1 MATFAA
7 NNLTLA
13 DVAKRK
19 DPDGK
24 TAKIVELLNEDHQVL
39 EYATFQ
45 ECNDGTNNKTTVRT
59 GLPGGTWRKLYGGI
73 QSTKSSTAQVVDSC
87 GMLEALPMIDVDV
100 VDKSTDPSGT
110 LLSESQPHLEGM
122 KQDLETTLFYG
133 DTALYPERFMGLAP
147 RYDAYTRS
155 TPDDTKSDY
164 NVFHAAGAGSDNTS
178 IWLITWGPNACH
190 MLYPKG
196 SKAGLMQENLG
207 KQLIDAADNSGKF
220 LAYAT
225 HYKWDVGLCI
235 RDWRS
240 VGRIC
245 NIDVSNLEAESSA
258 ADIVKFMI
266 KLSERVKTSMG
277 RPVWVMHERVKT
289 MLRIQAL
296 SKSQYMTTFET
307 VEGREV
313 QKFGGIPIAKS
324 DKILLTEAVVPQ
336 AS

>member
-1 MATFAA
+1 MATLGTY
-7 NNLTLA
+7 NLTLA

-24 TAKIVELLNEDHQVL
+24 IAKIVELLNDDHQIL
-39 EYATFQ
+39 EYAGFQ
-45 ECNDGTNNKTTVRT
+45 EANDGTNNKTTIRT
-59 GLPGGTWRKLYGGI
+59 GLPSGTWRKLYGGI
-73 QSTKSSTAQVVDSC
+73 QSTKSSTQQVVDSC

-100 VDKSTDPSGT
+100 IDKSGDPAAAM
-110 LLSESQPHLEGM
+110 LSESQPHLEGM
-122 KQDLETTLFYG
+122 KQDLESTLFYG

-147 RYDAYTRS
+147 RYDAYLRA

-164 NVFHAAGAGSDNTS
+164 NVLTGAGNGSDNTS
-178 IWLITWGPNACH
+178 VWLITWGPNACH

-207 KQLIDAADNSGKF
+207 KQLVDASDSSGKY

-245 NIDVSNLEAESSA
+245 NIDISNLEAESSA
-258 ADIVKFMI
+258 ADLVKLMI
-266 KLSERVKTSMG
+266 RLSERVKTSMG

-296 SKSQYMTTFET
+296 SKSQYMTTFDT

-313 QKFGGIPIAKS
+313 MKFGGIPVVKS
-324 DKILLTEAVVPQ
+324 DQILLTEAALSQ